1 MMKNTSNYSFYGEW
15 YEEELL
21 SFGFKVHTRYD
32 RNSFITYEFKLLA
45 EQTL

>member
-1 MMKNTSNYSFYGEW
+1 MMKKPAIIRYMESGTKKSYYH
-15 YEEELL
+15 LV
-21 SFGFKVHTRYD
+21 FKVHTRYD